1 MRSNLFLV
9 MRFRNDENV
18 QGYGPNG
25 WVPPRN
31 NPLQVYPS
39 SEDQSYNNSSWPLSP
54 GNTSINSGM
63 SSVISASE
71 AQFLMRQ
78 AGGSQGHGQGYN
90 EQITNRFGNNNGNK
104 KNEDINIFHNMLGP
118 SEREIELEKL
128 VASLEKKIKQ
138 KDDIIQDLD
147 DKWHKKIREVEALR
161 LSSAEEIRKL
171 SQDADRELTL
181 LKEAHARQ
189 LASISTMKPVA
200 QTNSNTYSSG
210 NSISN
215 ASGNYSVGDGDEDST
230 SGGSKHLLNQLD
242 RLRVELKHQQ
252 DIFAQERKQL
262 QSDSLMKLEARD
274 RQSRA
279 EILSL
284 REMIREKDDKI
295 STLTDE
301 LTAAVAKS
309 DGLILMCKQLE
320 QSRVEAVEASN
331 KLRADLKG
339 MQQAVSASYRLESS
353 QSLGIGV
360 DADTAI
366 RLNEAKLSA
375 KERQI
380 NNKLEFLK
388 GQLSA
393 EQAVSEDLRV
403 TLQKTNARLEE
414 FKEEYRI
421 RMKEAEVARQV
432 AVEEAERRLELQY
445 EGRMNELASLQA
457 KVAMLQGQ
465 LQDVFQDSQVAKQ
478 REDAL
483 KVAAAKTA
491 SQMIALRT
499 EADTLRKQVQ

>member
-1 MRSNLFLV
+1 M
-9 MRFRNDENV
+9 
-18 QGYGPNG
+18 
-25 WVPPRN
+25 
-31 NPLQVYPS
+31 
-39 SEDQSYNNSSWPLSP
+39 
-54 GNTSINSGM
+54 
-63 SSVISASE
+63 
-71 AQFLMRQ
+71 
-78 AGGSQGHGQGYN
+78 
-90 EQITNRFGNNNGNK
+90 
-104 KNEDINIFHNMLGP
+104 
-118 SEREIELEKL
+118 
-128 VASLEKKIKQ
+128 
-138 KDDIIQDLD
+138 
-147 DKWHKKIREVEALR
+147 
-161 LSSAEEIRKL
+161 
-171 SQDADRELTL
+171 
-181 LKEAHARQ
+181 
-189 LASISTMKPVA
+189 
-200 QTNSNTYSSG
+200 
-210 NSISN
+210 
-215 ASGNYSVGDGDEDST
+215 
-230 SGGSKHLLNQLD
+230 
-242 RLRVELKHQQ
+242 ELKHQQ